1 MYIENIENI
10 RKKNIRDDQ
19 KNKQVDAILDRR
31 KQTNLAYEELKKR
44 Y

>member
-1 MYIENIENI
+1 MKN